1 MSHAWKGKY
10 FTLWLLVGLIL
21 QGCHD
26 HVPDNAG
33 SAARVPADAAA
44 IARGRYLANAA
55 DCISCHSVPGKGAYS
70 GGYAMATPYGPI
82 YGPNITP
89 DKETGIGHYTRD
101 DLYRVLHA
109 GRRPDGSPLYPA
121 MPYTSYQ
128 LISRAD
134 SDAIYDYLM
143 SRPAIR
149 HANIPA
155 GLHFPYNIRS
165 VMFAWQWLFMPS
177 ADETPPAG
185 ASPELRRG
193 AYLANALAHCTEC
206 HTPRT
211 MTGAL
216 NTAARFKG
224 AMIGRYEAPD
234 ITSAALA
241 QRGWTARDL
250 ASLLATGVSP
260 QGSAYADMFPA
271 VHNST
276 RYLTREDIAS
286 LVRYLGGPA
295 GLPAP
300 TRVTPA
306 NLPLDTLQRGWH
318 NYANLCASCHGS
330 QGEGKPHVAPALQGN
345 ASLRLTSPHNLLV
358 AMLDGVEAQHFSTL
372 ENMQAMP
379 GMPSFVSDQEV
390 ADLTNV
396 LRTQWGGLP
405 SQVSAAMVGKLRQQH
420 AQ

>member
-1 MSHAWKGKY
+1 MLHVWKGKY
-10 FTLWLLVGLIL
+10 FALWLVVGLIL
-21 QGCHD
+21 QGCHGN
-26 HVPDNAG
+26 VPDNAG
-33 SAARVPADAAA
+33 SAVSAPADAAS
-44 IARGRYLANAA
+44 IARGEYLANAA
-55 DCISCHSVPGKGAYS
+55 DCVSCHSVPGKGAFS

-101 DLYRVLHA
+101 DLYRVLHD

-128 LISRAD
+128 GISRAD

-149 HANIPA
+149 HANIPS
-155 GLHFPYNIRS
+155 GMHFPYNIRS
-165 VMFAWQWLFMPS
+165 VMFVWQWLFMPS
-177 ADETPPAG
+177 ADETVPDG
-185 ASPELRRG
+185 ASAEWRRG

-216 NTAARFKG
+216 DTAARFKG

-234 ITSAALA
+234 ITPAALA
-241 QRGWTARDL
+241 QRGWTERDL
-250 ASLLATGVSP
+250 ASLLATGIAP

-276 RYLTREDIAS
+276 RYLTREDTAS
-286 LVRYLGGPA
+286 LVRYLGGLA

-300 TRVTPA
+300 THVTPVNIPQVA
-306 NLPLDTLQRGWH
+306 LQRGWH
-318 NYANLCASCHGS
+318 SYAALCASCHGA
-330 QGEGKPHVAPALQGN
+330 QGEGRPHVAPALQGN
-345 ASLRLTSPHNLLV
+345 ASLRLTSPNNLLV
-358 AMLDGVEAQHFSTL
+358 AMLDGVEAQHISTL

-379 GMPSFVSDQEV
+379 GMPNFVSDQEV
-390 ADLTNV
+390 ADLANV
-396 LRTQWGGLP
+396 LRTQWGGVS
-405 SQVSAAMVGKLRQQH
+405 SQVSAATVRKLR
-420 AQ
+420 